1 MQVSISR
8 GLTEGIALS
17 GYKLLLSDTILH
29 LDDFLCKVFNMLL
42 VIDYFLGALLRGTVK
57 ERRLLN
63 VVSLG
68 D

>member
-17 GYKLLLSDTILH
+17 WYKLLLSDTILN
-29 LDDFLCKVFNMLL
+29 LDDFLCKVFDVLL
-42 VIDYFLGALLRGTVK
+42 VIDYFLWALLRRTVK
-57 ERRLLN
+57 ERWLLN
-63 VVSLG
+63 VVSFG